1 MPIPSPNTGESRS
14 NFIGRCVSF
23 LVNEGRSDEQAFAIC
38 YDQYQEANKAE
49 EAQKARIWKA
59 FDNKRKAFESYA
71 TDVFH
76 KALKKSIKPYLDEV
90 IRTQSFDVDIDLMY
104 REEPIVEAYEKVYLK
119 VMKPFALETYNQY
132 VKKAKKTG
140 VDWEK
145 LIKEWLKYNTTRKIV
160 GVSNYTKQ
168 RVLKQVELA
177 LIGGLSVDDFARRI
191 LPMDFAFSM
200 KRARRIGRT
209 EIIAGS
215 NMGSLMGAKES
226 GTKLMKKWLSSR
238 DDRVRT
244 HFKGNEWD
252 HYAPER
258 DQAIPLD
265 DPFVLTSIEG
275 KPNYLLA
282 PSDDSLGADAGN
294 TINCRCTQ
302 IYVEPEKQTPDQLP
316 VIETG
321 ADVASTIAQTQVAR
335 EVVEEVFEELQQE
348 VQEQAVRQTAKRKSV
363 EAKHKF
369 RPINENDL
377 KDPSDMVDH
386 LTGDFMDDLMKVYE
400 TNYRYRRYGDE
411 DSILTNKTFQQI
423 ISEIQGFDGL
433 GSTVSRREFLDL
445 VEEGG
450 KIPMY
455 RSVGGYSGW
464 SQDVIDEAL
473 DQLRNGKMYHGE
485 GLYGDGTYFGGR
497 TALTE
502 VIDKYGGGNKNSIIS
517 SFFDIENMKWH
528 NTRHQVAD
536 SLNKLQRSLQDDFLD
551 YKNGRFWKNFKKRF
565 GNKEIQF
572 DSNRNPIGLSKIEEK
587 FVKAYEDII
596 VGFKS
601 QGSELYTAL
610 GYDAIYVSGRD
621 YWIVLNRTKLTF
633 WDQNGVIEIDPKF
646 FEEFAPSFTPSRKP

>member
-252 HYAPER
+252 HFAPER
-258 DQAIPLD
+258 DQPIPLD

-302 IYVEPEKQTPDQLP
+302 IYVEAEQQATDQLP

-335 EVVEEVFEELQQE
+335 EVVEEVFEELQEE

-369 RPINENDL
+369 RTINENDL

-450 KIPMY
+450 KIP
-455 RSVGGYSGW
+455 
-464 SQDVIDEAL
+464 
-473 DQLRNGKMYHGE
+473 
-485 GLYGDGTYFGGR
+485 
-497 TALTE
+497 
-502 VIDKYGGGNKNSIIS
+502 II
-517 SFFDIENMKWH
+517 E
-528 NTRHQVAD
+528 
-536 SLNKLQRSLQDDFLD
+536 
-551 YKNGRFWKNFKKRF
+551 
-565 GNKEIQF
+565 
-572 DSNRNPIGLSKIEEK
+572 
-587 FVKAYEDII
+587 
-596 VGFKS
+596 
-601 QGSELYTAL
+601 
-610 GYDAIYVSGRD
+610 
-621 YWIVLNRTKLTF
+621 
-633 WDQNGVIEIDPKF
+633 
-646 FEEFAPSFTPSRKP
+646 